1 MSEGT
6 YALSKAD
13 ENRENE
19 RLKNLEAA
27 SDAFTIRHLEAVG
40 VTTGWR
46 CLEVGAGG
54 GSIASWLAH
63 CVGPSGS
70 VIATDVDPSRLT
82 GLPAHVEVRRH
93 DITTDHLEPAACDV
107 AHCRFLLQHLPD
119 PDAALERMVNA
130 LAPGGWLVVE
140 EADFGLFELS
150 GAAESADATRI
161 LHDLMTRWR
170 SAEMLDSYFGRRL
183 PAVIGALEL
192 SDVGFDAQTT
202 VVPRGAPDYEITRL
216 AWPTMREAAAAT
228 GTSEDDLK
236 KVDVA
241 FEYST
246 FCVGTSIFGAW
257 GRKPG

>member
-27 SDAFTIRHLEAVG
+27 SDAFTIRHLEEVG
-40 VTTGWR
+40 ATAGWR
-46 CLEVGAGG
+46 CLEIGAGG

-192 SDVGFDAQTT
+192 SDVGFDHSRA
-202 VVPRGAPDYEITRL
+202 PRSPGLRNHKACL
-216 AWPTMREAAAAT
+216 AHHARSRGRNRHVRGRPEKGRC
-228 GTSEDDLK
+228 GLRIF
-236 KVDVA
+236 DVLCGYQH
-241 FEYST
+241 FRRM
-246 FCVGTSIFGAW
+246 G
-257 GRKPG
+257 P